1 MKRSVGIVT
10 LGEIRDAVI
19 SLSNASDDESISF
32 IEFSKCIQDLH
43 TKKLGD
49 DYTANK
55 LGDSYAKTAT
65 EISGINY
72 VNFDKADQHFVESIS
87 NLYNTIVYTMV
98 LLTIKKSNNQNIVQN
113 AERDIKPLIKRHWDN
128 FVQLNSLDT

>member
-19 SLSNASDDESISF
+19 SLTNASDDESISF

-49 DYTANK
+49 DYTATK

-87 NLYNTIVYTMV
+87 NLY
-98 LLTIKKSNNQNIVQN
+98 KS
-113 AERDIKPLIKRHWDN
+113 
-128 FVQLNSLDT
+128 